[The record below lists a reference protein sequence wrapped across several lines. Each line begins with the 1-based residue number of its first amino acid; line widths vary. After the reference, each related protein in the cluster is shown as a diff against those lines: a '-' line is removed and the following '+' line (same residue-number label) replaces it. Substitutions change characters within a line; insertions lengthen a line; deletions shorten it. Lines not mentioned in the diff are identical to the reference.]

1 MSQSFIA
8 ILLATILCAC
18 TTPSKDPNK
27 KEDIQK
33 DNSPL
38 LTKPVV
44 RRIWIPDQILD
55 GGKVFDQ
62 GHWRYLLEKETTWSK

>member
-1 MSQSFIA
+1 MLKAFVC
-8 ILLATILCAC
+8 LAFSMLAAC
-18 TTPSKDPNK
+18 TTPSTKSDKKDDVK
-27 KEDIQK
+27 Q
-33 DNSPL
+33 DNVPL
-38 LTKPVV
+38 LTKPQV

>member
-1 MSQSFIA
+1 MKWLMPIA
-8 ILLATILCAC
+8 LISLIACATSGPK
-18 TTPSKDPNK
+18 TTNK
-27 KEDIQK
+27 EENNKE
-33 DNSPL
+33 NTPL

-55 GGKVFDQ
+55 GGKVYDQ

>member
-1 MSQSFIA
+1 MKWLIPIA
-8 ILLATILCAC
+8 AISLISCS
-18 TTPSKDPNK
+18 TPSPNTNN
-27 KEDIQK
+27 KEENVK
-33 DNSPL
+33 ENTPL

-55 GGKVFDQ
+55 GGKVYDQ